1 MQGDDV
7 VVRKALGIGQLVLAV
22 VNHHHPDRQPQ
33 NQQAQA
39 LGLTGAEQVTP
50 KAVRDGVGQLPGRRW
65 ALQTGASALAGFA
78 ITAEQGNGQGGSAD
92 ASHNFKG

>member
-39 LGLTGAEQVTP
+39 LGLASAKQVTP
-50 KAVRDGVGQLPGRRW
+50 EAISNGKGQVPGR
-65 ALQTGASALAGFA
+65 
-78 ITAEQGNGQGGSAD
+78 
-92 ASHNFKG
+92 

>member
-22 VNHHHPDRQPQ
+22 VNHHQPNRQPQ
-33 NQQAQA
+33 SQQAQA
-39 LGLTGAEQVTP
+39 LGLTGTKQVSPEPVSDGGGETP
-50 KAVRDGVGQLPGRRW
+50 GGCFGLRKGTR
-65 ALQTGASALAGFA
+65 ALAVIA
-78 ITAEQGNGQGGSAD
+78 TTAEHGNGQGGSTD